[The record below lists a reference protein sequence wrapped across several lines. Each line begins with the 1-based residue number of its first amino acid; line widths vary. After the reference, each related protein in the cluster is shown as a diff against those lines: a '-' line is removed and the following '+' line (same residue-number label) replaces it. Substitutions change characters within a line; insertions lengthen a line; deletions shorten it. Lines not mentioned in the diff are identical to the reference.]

1 MPEGDKKQ
9 SAEERIIELFT
20 QGSISSEEFESMIKE
35 LAESSRVAD
44 IEERLPSLGGE
55 DPSAPEM
62 DKKAA
67 AYSRVSSSG
76 QEAGVSSSG
85 QEAACVEFAESLG
98 YRVDEGNVYCDVWS
112 GGGADA

>member
-1 MPEGDKKQ
+1 M
-9 SAEERIIELFT
+9 
-20 QGSISSEEFESMIKE
+20 
-35 LAESSRVAD
+35 
-44 IEERLPSLGGE
+44 PSLDGE

-67 AYSRVSSSG
+67 AYVGLSLS
-76 QEAGVSSSG
+76 E